1 MSALRLF
8 TPTRRVERLD
18 RYELLGEIASGG
30 MATVY
35 LARLKGLGGFQRLC
49 AIKCLLP
56 HLATQHDFV
65 DMFLDEARLAAA
77 IRHPNVVS
85 ILEVGARSSGH
96 FIVMEYVEGDT
107 LAGLLEHALAL
118 NLVVPTNVVL
128 RIGLD
133 MLAGLHAAHELV
145 DEHGRPL
152 NLVHRDVSP
161 QNVLI
166 GIDGI
171 AKITDFGIARATS
184 RLTYTREGQLK
195 GKLAYMAPEYIQGD
209 HEVDRRADVFSAGIV
224 LWEALAMTRL
234 FKSETDAAT
243 LARIL
248 AAKPP
253 NLHEV
258 AKRIPEKLGRVVM
271 RALERTKTA
280 RFSTCAEFA
289 EALEGAATGSARPA
303 SPGELSRYIHGL
315 LGDAVQQ
322 QRTDVR
328 SCVARFDSYRASQ
341 PSRPPTSVSPDFPSI
356 YSSRVTQ
363 REATTTISTSRDV
376 PRTSR
381 PISSAPRASVIA
393 LSTLL
398 LAVLGVGGGIGAYFG
413 VKASS
418 PLTASRLEPVTR
430 ASVAEPLR
438 SPRHPAATASA
449 TTASAA
455 AGDPAAT
462 QAALT
467 MVEPTPP
474 TEPLTVAVA
483 QSSSTTAS
491 SRDARSSRTGKIP
504 HRRTNRSASK
514 SSTVKVP
521 LDSTIPPKNPYR

>member
-1 MSALRLF
+1 M
-8 TPTRRVERLD
+8 
-18 RYELLGEIASGG
+18 
-30 MATVY
+30 
-35 LARLKGLGGFQRLC
+35 KGLGGFQRLC

-56 HLATQHDFV
+56 HLAKQHDFV

-85 ILEVGARSSGH
+85 ILEVGARSEGH

-107 LAGLLEHALAL
+107 LAGLLERALAYH
-118 NLVVPTNVVL
+118 VVLPPNIVL

-133 MLAGLHAAHELV
+133 MLAGLHAAHELL
-145 DEHGRPL
+145 DERGRPL

-184 RLTYTREGQLK
+184 RLTFTREGQLK

-209 HEVDRRADVFSAGIV
+209 HEIDRRADVFSSGIV

-248 AAKPP
+248 TANPP

-258 AKRIPEKLGRVVM
+258 VKRIPEKLGRVVM
-271 RALERTKTA
+271 RALERDKAA

-289 EALEGAATGSARPA
+289 EALEGAATGSVRPA
-303 SPGELSRYIHGL
+303 SPGELARYVNGL
-315 LGDAVQQ
+315 LGDAVKQ
-322 QRTDVR
+322 QRTEVR

-341 PSRPPTSVSPDFPSI
+341 PSRTALDVSHDFPSI
-356 YSSRVTQ
+356 YTSRVTQ

-381 PISSAPRASVIA
+381 PAGAAPRASIVAI
-393 LSTLL
+393 STLL
-398 LAVLGVGGGIGAYFG
+398 LFVLGLGGGIGAYFG
-413 VKASS
+413 VKSQ
-418 PLTASRLEPVTR
+418 PI
-430 ASVAEPLR
+430 
-438 SPRHPAATASA
+438 ATAAAHESSAHLSVEVPPRAPSISA
-449 TTASAA
+449 TTADHDAP
-455 AGDPAAT
+455 DYVPAAPANVSPANVSPANSSEAT
-462 QAALT
+462 ALAQAAVT
-467 MVEPTPP
+467 MAPP
-474 TEPLTVAVA
+474 REARSNRTGTIVHRRTGRGSSK
-483 QSSSTTAS
+483 SSST
-491 SRDARSSRTGKIP
+491 
-504 HRRTNRSASK
+504 
-514 SSTVKVP
+514 KVP
-521 LDSTIPPKNPYR
+521 LDPTVTPKNPYR